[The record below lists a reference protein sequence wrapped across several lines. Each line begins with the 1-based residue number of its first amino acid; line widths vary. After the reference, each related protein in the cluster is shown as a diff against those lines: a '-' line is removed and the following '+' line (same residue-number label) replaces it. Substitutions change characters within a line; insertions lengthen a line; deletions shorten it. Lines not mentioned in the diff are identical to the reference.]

1 VVSATTVVDDA
12 TAQAPRHARR
22 TLTVAGMAVL
32 ITFLDT
38 TVLYVAF
45 PDIARTFSDASPSS
59 LSWVLNG
66 YTIAFAALLVPAGKL
81 ADRLGHRRVFVLGTA
96 LFTLGSA
103 ACAAAPAVAVLNGFR
118 VIQAIGAAAV
128 IPASLALVM
137 RAFPRDRLPVA
148 VAIWG
153 AMGAAA
159 GAVGPTL
166 GAVIVDSVG
175 WRWVFLIN
183 VPIGIAVVVVGS
195 RVLRES
201 TDPDAKIPALVGAG
215 LIALVAA
222 LASYAVVQTPEWGW
236 VDPRT
241 LGTLALAAALLIGF
255 VAHQQ
260 RTDAPVLDLELLSI
274 PNYRWANVATFAFGV
289 AFTAMFLG
297 SLLYLTEVWG
307 FSTLRSGL
315 GVTPGPLLVAVLA
328 PRFGKLAGRI
338 GQRPL
343 LVTGGLV
350 FAAAGLWRVVVLTAG
365 AAYWRDFFPSM
376 VLTGIAVALVLPQ
389 LASTVA
395 QALPP
400 NRGGVGGGAN
410 QAIRQ
415 FGGTLGVA
423 FTLALV
429 TRGAVGAEVLDHFDQ
444 VWLVLVVGGIL
455 TSAAALGI
463 SRTSVAAPS
472 GRSTAP
478 VVAVAD

>member
-1 VVSATTVVDDA
+1 
-12 TAQAPRHARR
+12 
-22 TLTVAGMAVL
+22 MAVL

-38 TVLYVAF
+38 TVLFVAF
-45 PDIARTFSDASPSS
+45 PDITASFSGASASS

-81 ADRLGHRRVFVLGTA
+81 ADRLGHKRVFLWGIA
-96 LFTLGSA
+96 LFTVGSA
-103 ACAAAPAVAVLNGFR
+103 ACAVAPSVAVLNGFR
-118 VIQAIGAAAV
+118 VVQAVGGAAV

-183 VPIGIAVVVVGS
+183 VPIGIGIVAVGL
-195 RVLRES
+195 RVLQES
-201 TDPDAKIPALVGAG
+201 RDPDAKIPALIGAV

-222 LASYAVVQTPEWGW
+222 LASYAVVQTADWGW

-241 LGTLALAAALLIGF
+241 LGVFAIAATMLVGF

-274 PNYRWANVATFAFGV
+274 PNYRWANVATFAFGI

-297 SLLYLTEVWG
+297 SLLFLEEAWG
-307 FSTLRSGL
+307 YSTLRAGL
-315 GVTPGPLLVAVLA
+315 GITPGPLLVAILA

-343 LVTGGLV
+343 LVVGGLV
-350 FAAAGLWRVVVLTAG
+350 YASAGIWRVFVLSDSP
-365 AAYWRDFFPSM
+365 AYLRDFLPSM

-400 NRGGVGGGAN
+400 ERGGVGGGAN

-429 TRGAVGAEVLDHFDQ
+429 TGQAAGIDIVDQFDR
-444 VWLVLVVGGIL
+444 VWMVLVIGGVL

-463 SRTSVAAPS
+463 SRRSVRAPAPAAPVAAA
-472 GRSTAP
+472 G
-478 VVAVAD
+478 